1 MLKISTNFYTFCCDL
16 KSSSQFLVNFD
27 YGSPYF
33 LNILIRSKSLEIA
46 SNFVEDIESGLFF
59 PNKSLF
65 FIPSTNFPL
74 TTFKIY
80 RKQPPKAYFVFGTL
94 RSI

>member
-1 MLKISTNFYTFCCDL
+1 MEALI
-16 KSSSQFLVNFD
+16 
-27 YGSPYF
+27 F

-65 FIPSTNFPL
+65 FGTPRLFEAGTRLIGTFRSAKGRAVHVHEAPRYLCGRFFFLGDTSWSHISTAG
-74 TTFKIY
+74 KGW
-80 RKQPPKAYFVFGTL
+80 R
-94 RSI
+94 

>member
-1 MLKISTNFYTFCCDL
+1 MEALI
-16 KSSSQFLVNFD
+16 
-27 YGSPYF
+27 F

-65 FIPSTNFPL
+65 FIPS
-74 TTFKIY
+74 
-80 RKQPPKAYFVFGTL
+80 
-94 RSI
+94 

>member
-1 MLKISTNFYTFCCDL
+1 MEALI
-16 KSSSQFLVNFD
+16 
-27 YGSPYF
+27 F
-33 LNILIRSKSLEIA
+33 LNILIRSKSLEFA

-80 RKQPPKAYFVFGTL
+80 RKQPNINKDPIVKRIKLT
-94 RSI
+94 

>member
-1 MLKISTNFYTFCCDL
+1 MEAHI
-16 KSSSQFLVNFD
+16 
-27 YGSPYF
+27 F

-46 SNFVEDIESGLFF
+46 SNFVEDIKSGLFF

-80 RKQPPKAYFVFGTL
+80 RKQPKAVFYKNSKL
-94 RSI
+94 KV